1 MYVFFILRIIHN
13 TWLAIYRFFD
23 DLMRSLRV
31 SKPFGFVEIL
41 TCCTQWYIYVL
52 PNSNGLGCVR
62 IYCKYT
68 CLHAQCKDEYT
79 PWIWYLTIRAPE
91 ACWMKAEMGSLPD
104 EVQAHSGI
112 SFCHDRF
119 VWFACYTVNGV
130 LSCFPQS
137 EVRLTKMRPKPATQ
151 L

>member
-1 MYVFFILRIIHN
+1 
-13 TWLAIYRFFD
+13 
-23 DLMRSLRV
+23 
-31 SKPFGFVEIL
+31 
-41 TCCTQWYIYVL
+41 
-52 PNSNGLGCVR
+52 
-62 IYCKYT
+62 
-68 CLHAQCKDEYT
+68 
-79 PWIWYLTIRAPE
+79 
-91 ACWMKAEMGSLPD
+91 MKAEMGPLPD

-119 VWFACYTVNGV
+119 AWFACYTLNGV